1 MSDLHLYGGGHDSRN
16 DTGSPARNG
25 HMRNEEIMLLIGK
38 LNYTWTNTESLLIY
52 LMAFLMRTSKDVSI
66 VTFLTLNT
74 SRARL
79 DFIDRLLK
87 LETASPEARERIA
100 PLIAKMKSASR
111 TRNKYNHCVYSFDES
126 GNLEGTQLLRIADY
140 GDTLKYGKIETFDR
154 PEIERIGETIREI
167 IEINRSIFAFIEE
180 MKIEY

>member
-1 MSDLHLYGGGHDSRN
+1 MTVETTPARGPATATS
-16 DTGSPARNG
+16 TGSG
-25 HMRNEEIMLLIGK
+25 CETDIMRNEEIMLLIGK

-52 LMAFLMRTSKDVSI
+52 LMAFLMRTSKNVSI

-87 LETASPEARERIA
+87 LDSTSQETRERIA
-100 PLIAKMKSASR
+100 PLVAKMKSASR
-111 TRNKYNHCVYSFDES
+111 TRNKYNHCIYSFDES

-140 GDTLKYGKIETFDR
+140 GDTLKYGKIETFDQV
-154 PEIERIGETIREI
+154 EIERIGETIREI